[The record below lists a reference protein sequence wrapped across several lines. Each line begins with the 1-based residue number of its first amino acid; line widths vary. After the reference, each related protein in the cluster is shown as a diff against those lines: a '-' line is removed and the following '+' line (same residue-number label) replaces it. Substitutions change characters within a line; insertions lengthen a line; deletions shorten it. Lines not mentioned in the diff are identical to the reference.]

1 VVLVEREVDLVGLQ
15 FPLVS
20 IHRSSALQDLG
31 DTALSFLG
39 VTFGLE
45 GTKYPIVLD
54 GTTLLLLVSETLE
67 EVMLVTTERKPCCSL
82 KRCPWN
88 SVASISKFGCR
99 IDKVGILLLGNS

>member
-1 VVLVEREVDLVGLQ
+1 M
-15 FPLVS
+15 S
-20 IHRSSALQDLG
+20 IHKSSALQDLR

-54 GTTLLLLVSETLE
+54 RTFLLLLVSETLE
-67 EVMLVTTERKPCCSL
+67 EVMLFTTEREPCCSL

-88 SVASISKFGCR
+88 SVGAICKFVCGVHE
-99 IDKVGILLLGNS
+99 VGILLL